1 MSGINY
7 VFDVDGTLTPSR
19 LPIEPK
25 FKEFFTRWA
34 AGKKVYLVTG
44 SDKSKTIEQIG
55 EDLWKKVTKVF
66 QCGGNA
72 VYKKGKKVYEN
83 PWKPEDE
90 LLQFLSFL
98 LEKSEY
104 PHRYGTHV
112 EVRTGLV
119 NFSTVGRACNQE
131 QRLAYHAWD
140 NEHKEREIFCEAVMG
155 LLPHLEAS
163 IGGQISIDIY
173 PRGKDKGQLVDV
185 LRGPIYFFGDK
196 IYPGGNDYALAR
208 RLTEEPHRVYSV
220 SGPEDTKNILEVDDL
235 EKEG

>member
-1 MSGINY
+1 MDINY

-19 LPIEPK
+19 LPIEPE
-25 FKEFFTRWA
+25 FKEFLFKWIKGR
-34 AGKKVYLVTG
+34 KVYFVTG
-44 SDKSKTIEQIG
+44 SDKAKTIEQVG
-55 EDLWKKVTKVF
+55 LDLWKRATKVF
-66 QCGGNA
+66 QCGGNS

-119 NFSTVGRACNQE
+119 NFSTVGRACSQE
-131 QRLAYHAWD
+131 QRLAYHTWD
-140 NEHKEREIFCEAVMG
+140 NKHKEREIFCEAVMG
-155 LLPHLEAS
+155 LCPYLEAT

-173 PRGKDKGQLVDV
+173 PKGKDKGQLVGV

-196 IYPGGNDYALAR
+196 THEGGNDYSLAKL
-208 RLTEEPHRVYSV
+208 LTEEPHRVYTV
-220 SGPEDTKNILEVDDL
+220 SGPEETKKILATL
-235 EKEG
+235 